1 MPPAFIPEVLA
12 RDEPYHVDAP
22 IHGSNN
28 QPIHRVPRCATPVHA
43 ADATGDVEA
52 ALEARGRE
60 NTLVTIFLKH
70 RLAGLEVFRSGAE
83 NVLRLHLVRRKRR
96 WRTRK
101 WLGGPGFFTIHIALG
116 HWTLL
121 NRKQRFSRHAIEQEQ
136 VRSLRADSH
145 CGPVLAGEEQWRR
158 SDIVIPEIVMD
169 SLEGPDSFSGC

>member
-28 QPIHRVPRCATPVHA
+28 QPIHRVPRRAAPVHT

-52 ALEARGRE
+52 ALEARGSE

-70 RLAGLEVFRSGAE
+70 RLAGFEVFRSGAE
-83 NVLRLHLVRRKRR
+83 NVLGFHLVRRQRR

-101 WLGGPGFFTIHIALG
+101 WLGGRGFFTIHIALR

-121 NRKQRFSRHAIEQEQ
+121 NRKQGFSRHAIEEEQ
-136 VRSLRADSH
+136 VRSLRAH
-145 CGPVLAGEEQWRR
+145 CHRGPVLTGK
-158 SDIVIPEIVMD
+158 
-169 SLEGPDSFSGC
+169 